1 MLIYRMQYEIHPR
14 RYWKRKPGFS
24 GCPETVSIYG
34 AMPQPRE
41 AYEIEE
47 KGFSIYDRRNNT
59 TSNYFFGKIGIDT
72 REEAENIISRL
83 TAK

>member
-1 MLIYRMQYEIHPR
+1 MIHAFLNLLR
-14 RYWKRKPGFS
+14 KR
-24 GCPETVSIYG
+24 I
-34 AMPQPRE
+34 AQNLRE

>member
-1 MLIYRMQYEIHPR
+1 
-14 RYWKRKPGFS
+14 
-24 GCPETVSIYG
+24 
-34 AMPQPRE
+34 MPQPRE